1 MKSFKC
7 SASGINQSVR
17 KAKSYLA
24 LLSEA
29 FQNLQL
35 TALASTVFV
44 VSTAEDQ
51 RLATLGHNG

>member
-1 MKSFKC
+1 MISFKC
-7 SASGINQSVR
+7 SVSGINQSVR
-17 KAKSYLA
+17 KAESYLA

-44 VSTAEDQ
+44 VSASKDQ
-51 RLATLGHNG
+51 SLATLGHNG